1 MASVSTF
8 FTPYSA
14 LRGTDRVEAIAII
27 VTEAPGREPEHLY
40 VVLDELGV
48 SSLARPDELTL
59 YGGHRG
65 EHERRRR
72 RGPPIRVTPHAL

>member
-48 SSLARPDELTL
+48 SSLARPDQLTL
-59 YGGHRG
+59 CG
-65 EHERRRR
+65 
-72 RGPPIRVTPHAL
+72 VTEESTDVDDVGAHPSE

>member
-27 VTEAPGREPEHLY
+27 VTEAPGREPEHPL
-40 VVLDELGV
+40 
-48 SSLARPDELTL
+48 
-59 YGGHRG
+59 
-65 EHERRRR
+65 
-72 RGPPIRVTPHAL
+72 RGPG